1 MTAVRY
7 PGPFFYRQSR
17 RTSSSHSFP
26 HDTDKLCSILTI
38 IFFVSHINATRA
50 IDLLPSPLSTSFLSL
65 HVPMPNAN
73 IRLSCR
79 NHSHILSP
87 LSLMR
92 GVRAYHATRTHSG
105 LGTRRKEGES
115 TCALRAVTR
124 LARGRVKRPSLCSAS
139 DVNFARTLMI
149 ATRSSIRAVY
159 AQGPISCTGRRT
171 FLNLSSLSPFGG
183 NAGSTPDPREVQTY
197 HERKILPC
205 ALPRRSRWYR
215 VG

>member
-65 HVPMPNAN
+65 HLPMPNAN

-79 NHSHILSP
+79 NHLHILSP

-92 GVRAYHATRTHSG
+92 GVRAYHATRTYSG
-105 LGTRRKEGES
+105 LGHTAKGRGINMRVTRRYAS
-115 TCALRAVTR
+115 CTWPRQAP
-124 LARGRVKRPSLCSAS
+124 ARSAS
-139 DVNFARTLMI
+139 DVNSDSHDRYALVDTCCLCARTHI
-149 ATRSSIRAVY
+149 VHWKE
-159 AQGPISCTGRRT
+159 
-171 FLNLSSLSPFGG
+171 NLSEPIFALAFW
-183 NAGSTPDPREVQTY
+183 RE
-197 HERKILPC
+197 C
-205 ALPRRSRWYR
+205 W
-215 VG
+215 